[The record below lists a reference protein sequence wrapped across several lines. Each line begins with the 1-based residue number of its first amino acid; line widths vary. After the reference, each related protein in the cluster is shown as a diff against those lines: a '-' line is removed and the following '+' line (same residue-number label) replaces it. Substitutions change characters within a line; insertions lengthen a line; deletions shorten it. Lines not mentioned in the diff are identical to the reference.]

1 VTRRRWAQV
10 RNFAFDPEVAVFA
23 LDVKANFTD
32 EVADLPDMACD
43 RRWGRLKRQ
52 AKLVFGLLPRAGRRV
67 HNC

>member
-1 VTRRRWAQV
+1 V
-10 RNFAFDPEVAVFA
+10 N
-23 LDVKANFTD
+23 ANFTD